1 MMHELMALFVY
12 SSPQERYL
20 NHGNI
25 FVALAELKE
34 SLLLD
39 NPIVCNLSAS
49 GTAYLF
55 CPLS

>member
-12 SSPQERYL
+12 SNPQERYL
-20 NHGNI
+20 NQGNMS
-25 FVALAELKE
+25 VALAELKE